1 MEWFIKGG
9 MEIINGILGGEFYIL
24 QLNIVNL
31 NLDKIKVD
39 LNKFYLK
46 FDFFI
51 SKWWSD
57 FIE

>member
-1 MEWFIKGG
+1 

-39 LNKFYLK
+39 LNKFRLK
-46 FDFFI
+46 FDYFI